1 MDLMSLATYSFITT
15 YTPGPNPIMAMS
27 NSSAYGFKKTI
38 PFLLGIFPGFFI
50 VLLLCVSSSSL
61 INVILPRISI
71 VMRFLGAGYM
81 LYLAWKSLSRTGI
94 DEVKTTGLGF
104 KDGFLLQFINV
115 KTFFYG
121 LTGATYVMNHLT
133 NPKNIFIVT
142 LVLATIPM
150 TSYITWAA
158 LGTIFKKY
166 FNKHEKLVNLIIS
179 LLLVYA
185 AYKIIK

>member
-1 MDLMSLATYSFITT
+1 MDLMSLASYSFITT

-27 NSSAYGFKKTI
+27 NASSYGFKKTI

-50 VLLLCVSSSSL
+50 VLLLCVSSSSI
-61 INVILPRISI
+61 INTILPRVSI
-71 VMRFLGAGYM
+71 VMKFLGAGYM
-81 LYLAWKSLSRTGI
+81 LYLAWKSLNRKGL
-94 DEVKTTGLGF
+94 DEVKTSGLGF

-121 LTGATYVMNHLT
+121 LAGTTYVIDYLN

-150 TSYITWAA
+150 TSYISWAA

-166 FNKHEKLVNLIIS
+166 FNKYEKQANIIIA